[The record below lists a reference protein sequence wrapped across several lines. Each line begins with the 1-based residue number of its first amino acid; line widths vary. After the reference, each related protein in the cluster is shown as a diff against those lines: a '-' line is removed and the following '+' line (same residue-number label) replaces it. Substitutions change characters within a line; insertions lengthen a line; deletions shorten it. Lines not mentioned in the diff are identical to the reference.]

1 MENPNYAEIVSDAA
15 KYLDGTE
22 PGWHKKIDR
31 ATLRISGCTRCIMG
45 QLYGDYA
52 VGMRKHFPTNH
63 SGWDPH
69 HPLGPAFGDGH
80 VDLSDDVLMETLRFL
95 WLHEIN
101 ARLEADLSPVV
112 STKGDK
118 AKSADAFIA
127 RTNEIINQPLQEA

>member
-1 MENPNYAEIVSDAA
+1 MENPNYEQIVSEAA
-15 KYLDGTE
+15 KWLDGAET
-22 PGWHKKIDR
+22 GWWKKINR
-31 ATLRISGCTRCIMG
+31 VTLRISGCTKCIMG

-80 VDLSDDVLMETLRFL
+80 VDLSDDVLMETLKFL
-95 WLHEIN
+95 WLAEID
-101 ARLEADLSPVV
+101 ARLEA
-112 STKGDK
+112 DK

-127 RTNEIINQPLQEA
+127 RTNEIINPEIKPENQPVFQEA